1 MMPEVIYAG
10 MFQDTNLARSRKVS
24 DFQAQAPR
32 PPRSHYAK
40 GSNDGEVFNSGD
52 VVRLTGIYEVLHDGH
67 HREAHEVVMHV
78 GDLFP
83 ACDTCDQKVR
93 FKVIRTAPYIFDD
106 EDFEPE
112 S

>member
-1 MMPEVIYAG
+1 MQC
-10 MFQDTNLARSRKVS
+10 MFQDSNLARSRKVS
-24 DFQAQAPR
+24 DFSAQAPR
-32 PPRSHYAK
+32 SPRSHY
-40 GSNDGEVFNSGD
+40 GHGRNEGETFNSGD
-52 VVRLTGIYEVLHDGH
+52 VVRYTGIYEVIHDGH

-83 ACDTCDQKVR
+83 VCDTCNEQVK

-106 EDFEPE
+106 EDFEPG